1 MNDTGLNSSVANTSL
16 DDTES
21 CRACR
26 DGAGGVDAD
35 ICRGFARDGMAHE
48 LSAKTRLVHV
58 TRKLRIKTTS
68 SLERYAIA
76 SVARGLLTHVPHQR
90 NVISFE

>member
-35 ICRGFARDGMAHE
+35 ICRGFAREGMACE
-48 LSAKTRLVHV
+48 PREDAFCTRDKE
-58 TRKLRIKTTS
+58 TK
-68 SLERYAIA
+68 
-76 SVARGLLTHVPHQR
+76 
-90 NVISFE
+90 N